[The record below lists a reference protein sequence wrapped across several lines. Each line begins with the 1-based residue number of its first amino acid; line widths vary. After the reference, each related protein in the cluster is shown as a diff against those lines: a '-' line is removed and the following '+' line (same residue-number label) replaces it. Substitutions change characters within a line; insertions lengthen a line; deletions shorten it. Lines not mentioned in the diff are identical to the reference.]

1 MHELDASAT
10 SARVPERIIGVA
22 WVPTDPAHVLFLFV
36 IVVFRRRRRR
46 RRRHVRFVLRKRRGR
61 FDSVCRRGVV
71 WDVPVCGLWRRRG
84 DLHGSGQRS
93 KSGWLLIDDSS
104 VSVLKLDLGIWVVGR
119 RRWVSAEIFIPRLPL
134 VGLLVSPCG
143 LNAF

>member
-36 IVVFRRRRRR
+36 IVVFHRH
-46 RRRHVRFVLRKRRGR
+46 RRRHVRFVLRKRRRRR

-93 KSGWLLIDDSS
+93 KSGWLLIDGSS

-119 RRWVSAEIFIPRLPL
+119 RRCVSAEIFIPRLPL